1 MDFLRRCNLSN
12 DPLFEPNPLD
22 TQLHVGG
29 HTSIERSEIILSHY
43 LARRLGVAV
52 RREKL
57 NSEVTMCSQ
66 RTNAQLTACRRL
78 AMERNEKLFEEANA
92 LNRSA
97 IDLLERPDLDNEM
110 FLQYLQIRGKAET
123 LFREALD
130 HLNLINEQFP
140 TLSNESE
147 TLFEVRTIE
156 PTAFSCRPAVQA
168 R

>member
-1 MDFLRRCNLSN
+1 
-12 DPLFEPNPLD
+12 
-22 TQLHVGG
+22 
-29 HTSIERSEIILSHY
+29 
-43 LARRLGVAV
+43 
-52 RREKL
+52 
-57 NSEVTMCSQ
+57 MCSQ
-66 RTNAQLTACRRL
+66 RTNAHFTACHRL
-78 AMERNEKLFEEANA
+78 AIERNEKLFEEANA

-147 TLFEVRTIE
+147 TLFEVKQV
-156 PTAFSCRPAVQA
+156 AFAPPAVQGQSNWA
-168 R
+168 ASREATMALASHPRMRSKDY